1 MAFISE
7 CMSTYKPFS
16 QVVHDACDPPARD
29 AVIRFHA
36 ARGRIAKPH
45 PDKYVVDL
53 VIENEFMVT
62 VGYCEIEM
70 RNWNDVPEQYETIH
84 VPSRKKKLVDN
95 DLPTTY
101 FVVAKSL
108 KKAWWCNTKDILESP
123 LVEVSNVEV
132 KKGEYFYDVPK
143 KKFKE
148 VIL

>member
-1 MAFISE
+1 M
-7 CMSTYKPFS
+7 
-16 QVVHDACDPPARD
+16 
-29 AVIRFHA
+29 IRYHA
-36 ARGRIAKPH
+36 AKGRIAKPH

-53 VIENEFMVT
+53 VIENEFMVP

-101 FVVAKSL
+101 FVVSKSL

-123 LVEVSNVEV
+123 LVEVPNVEV
-132 KKGEYFYDVPK
+132 KEGEYFYDVPK

-148 VIL
+148 VLL